1 MKSVARLGATATAIV
16 AVAVALALLIG
27 GNAPE
32 RAYPGLPDPGLGTGW
47 AYPVVHG
54 LNDLLAVLT
63 VGLLLAAAFLLPHT
77 KGSLGVIAI
86 KCVVTASVTA
96 GLWAVVAL
104 TQGILALSFSFGAPI
119 ARVLDPT
126 VVSSF
131 FSQTNEG
138 KALLIQFF
146 GALILALSCWT
157 ITRAQAATTA
167 LIGALLVVIP
177 PALTGHSGASDRHEI
192 AISSLMLHIA
202 GISLWVGGLCALVL
216 IAAWDKRALRHAIS
230 RYSTLALWA
239 YVVVIG
245 SGLANAWIRL
255 SALSDIW
262 TTGYGR
268 LLLIKTG
275 CAIALGWLGWYH
287 RKRTVRSSVLHGKT
301 ADFIRFATIEV
312 VIMVATI
319 GVGVGLSQTAPPVND
334 AIDLTK
340 ASAARL
346 VLGFELPPPPTAF
359 SVLVQ
364 QVRPDALWIFVALL
378 LGALYAVGIRKLAAQ
393 GDTWPIGRTI
403 SWVAGWLII
412 LWSTSG
418 GIATYSHVLFSAHMV
433 QHMLLSTVAPIFLV
447 LGAPASLALRAL
459 PTGSNG
465 AGVRELLV
473 SVLNSR
479 FIHFVSNPIV
489 AAIIFV
495 SGFFGLYFTPLFPA
509 LMASHW
515 GHTIMQVHFVLAGYL
530 FFWTLI
536 GIDPGPK
543 RAPYPIR
550 ILVLLVPMSI
560 HAFFNIAILQSNEI
574 LAQSYFAS
582 IQRTYLTDLLADQ
595 RVGAGIGWALGELPL
610 LIVMITLTLQWAR
623 SDARDAKRSDR
634 QADRAERGD
643 GGPDELGDYN
653 AYLAKLADRDAKN

>member
-1 MKSVARLGATATAIV
+1 
-16 AVAVALALLIG
+16 
-27 GNAPE
+27 
-32 RAYPGLPDPGLGTGW
+32 
-47 AYPVVHG
+47 
-54 LNDLLAVLT
+54 
-63 VGLLLAAAFLLPHT
+63 
-77 KGSLGVIAI
+77 
-86 KCVVTASVTA
+86 
-96 GLWAVVAL
+96 
-104 TQGILALSFSFGAPI
+104 
-119 ARVLDPT
+119 
-126 VVSSF
+126 
-131 FSQTNEG
+131 
-138 KALLIQFF
+138 
-146 GALILALSCWT
+146 
-157 ITRAQAATTA
+157 
-167 LIGALLVVIP
+167 
-177 PALTGHSGASDRHEI
+177 
-192 AISSLMLHIA
+192 
-202 GISLWVGGLCALVL
+202 
-216 IAAWDKRALRHAIS
+216 
-230 RYSTLALWA
+230 LALWA

-255 SALSDIW
+255 STLSDIW

-287 RKRTVRSSVLHGKT
+287 RKRTIRSSVLHGQT
-301 ADFIRFATIEV
+301 AGFIRFATIEV

-378 LGALYAVGIRKLAAQ
+378 LGALYALGIRKLAAQ
-393 GDTWPIGRTI
+393 GDKWPMGRTI
-403 SWVAGWLII
+403 SWVGGWLII

-489 AAIIFV
+489 AAIVFV
-495 SGFFGLYFTPLFPA
+495 SGFFGLYFTALFPA
-509 LMASHW
+509 LMGSHW
-515 GHTIMQVHFVLAGYL
+515 GHTIMQVHFLLAGYL

-550 ILVLLVPMSI
+550 ILVLLASMSI

-582 IQRTYLTDLLADQ
+582 IERPYLTDLLADQ
-595 RVGAGIGWALGELPL
+595 RVGADIGWALGELPL
-610 LIVMITLTLQWAR
+610 LIVMITLTVQWSR
-623 SDARDAKRSDR
+623 TDARDAKRSDR
-634 QADRAERGD
+634 QADRAARGD
-643 GGPDELGDYN
+643 GGPDKLGDYN